1 MAPIV
6 HSASRVAAY
15 QRCPRRY
22 YWRYVVKVP
31 RRRTAAQALGIN
43 VHAALEAFERA
54 GGVRQGGELALR
66 AALAATWNSEGFAS
80 GEEEARC
87 RQEAELRL
95 VRHLEV
101 RQVQP
106 DVGEPVMLEQRL
118 EGSLGRFR
126 VVGVVDR
133 LDRLPD
139 GGLRLIDYKTGL
151 EDADAVSPTTVQQ
164 LAIYRSLVAQAT
176 SQAPAEVMVVRPG
189 DADVTV
195 LLSDLEWDST
205 LAFAQASMADLEADQ
220 DFDARV
226 EPSCRRCDF
235 AGRCVPWQ
243 RAIASPPEAAS

>member
-54 GGVRQGGELALR
+54 GGVRLGGESAVR
-66 AALAATWNSEGFAS
+66 EALAATWNSEGFAS
-80 GEEEARC
+80 GEDEARA
-87 RQEAELRL
+87 RQEAELCL

-101 RQVQP
+101 RQERP
-106 DVGEPVMLEQRL
+106 DMGEPVMLEQRL

-139 GGLRLIDYKTGL
+139 GSLRLIDYKTGR
-151 EDADAVSPTTVQQ
+151 EDADAVSAPTVQQ

-176 SQAPAEVMVVRPG
+176 SQAPAEVVVVRPG
-189 DADVTV
+189 HSDVPV

-205 LAFAQASMADLEADQ
+205 LALAQATMAALEADQ
-220 DFDARV
+220 DYDARV
-226 EPSCRRCDF
+226 EPSCRRCEF

-243 RAIASPPEAAS
+243 MAIATATGAAP

>member
-1 MAPIV
+1 MAPLV

-22 YWRYVVKVP
+22 YWRYVVKAP

-43 VHAALEAFERA
+43 VHAALEAFEHS
-54 GGVRQGGELALR
+54 GGVRGGGESALR
-66 AALAATWNSEGFAS
+66 AALAATWSSEGFTS
-80 GEEEARC
+80 DEEEARC

-95 VRHLEV
+95 VRHLEA

-118 EGSLGRFR
+118 EGSLGGFR

-139 GGLRLIDYKTGL
+139 GSLRLIDYKTGL
-151 EDADAVSPTTVQQ
+151 EGADAVSPATVQQ

-189 DADVTV
+189 DADLPVV
-195 LLSDLEWDST
+195 LSDLEWDAT
-205 LAFAQASMADLEADQ
+205 LALAQATMADIEADQ

-226 EPSCRRCDF
+226 EPACGRCDF

-243 RAIASPPEAAS
+243 RALATVPEAAS